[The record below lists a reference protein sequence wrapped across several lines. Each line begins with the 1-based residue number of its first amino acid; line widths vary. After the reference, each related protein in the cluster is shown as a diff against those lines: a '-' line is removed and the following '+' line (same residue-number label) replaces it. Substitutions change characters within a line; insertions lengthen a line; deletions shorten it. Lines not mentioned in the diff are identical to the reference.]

1 MIAVDIPHE
10 LEITRD
16 ESRKVT
22 TYELSIPLTE
32 MYPANFK
39 IKNYPSLL
47 LSVLLNDKD
56 KEDYPDG
63 GEGRDGMFE
72 YGSGIGN
79 SKNPAQFLDFNL
91 VR

>member
-1 MIAVDIPHE
+1 M
-10 LEITRD
+10 RD

-47 LSVLLNDKD
+47 LSILLNDKD
-56 KEDYPDG
+56 REEYPKG

-72 YGSGIGN
+72 YGSGIGQ
-79 SKNPAQFLDFNL
+79 SKNPGMFLDFNL